1 MKNELK
7 AWTKEIGFVMHRSV
21 HFRFELER
29 KQRSAIALSNAL
41 K

>member
-1 MKNELK
+1 MKTELK

-21 HFRFELER
+21 HHWFELEIKR
-29 KQRSAIALSNAL
+29 GSAIALSNAL